1 MKKIEL
7 KKILEN
13 AENIAIVG
21 LSSKSDR
28 TSHRIGRY
36 LKEEAG
42 YNIIPVNPN
51 EESILGE
58 TSWSSISEIPSD
70 IKIDIVNVFRR
81 PEYLESIAVECVQ
94 RRVGFFWAQLGVS
107 NEKAAETLK
116 KAEIPYVM
124 NRCIFVEHQ
133 QIFFK

>member
-7 KKILEN
+7 KKIFEKSQ
-13 AENIAIVG
+13 NIAIVG
-21 LSSKSDR
+21 LSSRSDR
-28 TSHRIGRY
+28 TSNRIGRY

-51 EESILGE
+51 EDSILGE
-58 TSWSSISEIPSD
+58 TSWPSLTDIPSD

-81 PEYLESIAVECVQ
+81 PEHLESIAAECVQ
-94 RRVGFFWAQLGVS
+94 RGVGFFWAQLGVS
-107 NEKAAETLK
+107 NDKAAEILQ
-116 KAEIPYVM
+116 KAEVPYVM